1 MIPLGSCTMKL
12 NATTETMPVTCPSF
26 TDIHPFAPTE
36 QTQGYQKLQARGDHH
51 HNVCIIPA
59 SAHGTN
65 PASAAMCGMKIVS
78 VRTDA
83 KDNINIAEMRKAAE
97 THKDNLSA
105 LMGTIAQHNPHL
117 DSVSNSTSTKGFI
130 CHEFYCECSSN
141 SNMCHCL

>member
-1 MIPLGSCTMKL
+1 MFNNLDDLLCIITGFDSFFLQP
-12 NATTETMPVTCPSF
+12 NAGAAGEYAGLM
-26 TDIHPFAPTE
+26 
-36 QTQGYQKLQARGDHH
+36 ARGDHH

-83 KDNINIAEMRKAAE
+83 KDNINIAELRKAAE

-105 LMGTIAQHNPHL
+105 LMVKSL
-117 DSVSNSTSTKGFI
+117 RK
-130 CHEFYCECSSN
+130 
-141 SNMCHCL
+141 